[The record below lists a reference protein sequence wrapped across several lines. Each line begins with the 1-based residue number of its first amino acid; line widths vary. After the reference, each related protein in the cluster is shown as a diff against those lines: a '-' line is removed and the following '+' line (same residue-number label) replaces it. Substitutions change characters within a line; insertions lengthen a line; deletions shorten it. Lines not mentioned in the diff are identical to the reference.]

1 MKLAWPVRI
10 EKMSEEGHEYFLV
23 QGLSP
28 LTGVITEGDS
38 LEDALNN
45 AREALSGIL
54 GSMLDHGDEIP
65 EAPVVKRAEKDIYW
79 IEPDPK
85 VMIPI
90 LVKKTRQNAGMT
102 LEELAAKAGVT
113 YQQIQ
118 RWERSGT
125 NPTIASLDKVFR
137 AMGKKLELEVA

>member
-1 MKLAWPVRI
+1 MKYSWPVNI
-10 EKMSEEGHEYFLV
+10 KKMREDGTEYYLV

-54 GSMLDHGDEIP
+54 GSMLDRGDEIP
-65 EAPVVKRAEKDIYW
+65 DAPVVKRAEKDIYW

-85 VMIPI
+85 VAIPI
-90 LVKKTRQNAGMT
+90 LVKKTRLEVGMT
-102 LEELAAKAGVT
+102 LEELAQKAGVT

-118 RWERSGT
+118 KWERSGT
-125 NPTIASLDKVFR
+125 NPTISSLKKVFT